1 MKSVNCIIFDFDGT
15 IADTMSEMIRIY
27 NENHRKFG
35 VKPVSDDELGS
46 LRAQGPYDIMK
57 ELKISTLKLP
67 LIMFRLK
74 RVLRRRIPGIEPCT
88 NMVNLIHSL
97 KENGYRL
104 GILSSNSVE
113 NIRLFLQRNGLDC
126 FDFIH
131 SSSNVFG
138 KHRGL
143 ARIIK
148 KSGVS
153 EENLIYIGD
162 EIRDIEATDRVGVP
176 IIAVSWG
183 YNSPESLKRYAPDY
197 FAESPEDI
205 LRIVGRNSALDSTSS
220 T

>member
-15 IADTMSEMIRIY
+15 IADTMSEMIKIY
-27 NENHRKFG
+27 NENHRRFR
-35 VKPVSDDELGS
+35 VRPVSAEELGC
-46 LRAQGPYDIMK
+46 LRAQGPYDIMR

-74 RVLRRRIPGIEPCT
+74 RVLKSRIPGIEPCT
-88 NMVNLIHSL
+88 KMVSLINSL
-97 KENGYRL
+97 KESGYRL
-104 GILSSNSVE
+104 GILSSNSVA

-126 FDFIH
+126 FDFIQ
-131 SSSNVFG
+131 SSSNLFG
-138 KHRGL
+138 KHRAL

-148 KSGVS
+148 KNGVS

-183 YNSPESLKRYAPDY
+183 YNSPDALKRYAPDY

-205 LRIVGRNSALDSTSS
+205 LRIVGKNSFVEPTTNL
-220 T
+220 